1 MGNQSYTTNTG
12 LTNEMLEKFME
23 TAVKE
28 QDGLAFMICDL
39 QFKMNRILELLQQ
52 TNHGAASGK
61 HEKI

>member
-39 QFKMNRILELLQQ
+39 QFKMNRILELLQHP
-52 TNHGAASGK
+52 TH
-61 HEKI
+61 